1 MGSSLGLCKQQ
12 RIVKRNWLLRKNV
25 EKIHREQYIEFYF
38 DERKAMKQAN
48 ITTHAC
54 FHCFEC
60 FSTLFLLEVLF
71 FLKTILI
78 CIIRKLWLICF

>member
-1 MGSSLGLCKQQ
+1 
-12 RIVKRNWLLRKNV
+12 
-25 EKIHREQYIEFYF
+25 
-38 DERKAMKQAN
+38 MKQAN

-78 CIIRKLWLICF
+78 CIIRELWLVFRFVSNNLGKHSFHVTLIQPIGGIKFYFPFCQT